1 MEPNMTKTCKL
12 IQVPLYQD
20 DDRLSMDP
28 ASLVLKGF
36 PLAEDAISKLL
47 NTGYEVKNMMF
58 HGEALYVYLEKQE

>member
-1 MEPNMTKTCKL
+1 MELTMTKSCKL

-28 ASLVLKGF
+28 TSLVLKGF
-36 PLAEDAISKLL
+36 PLAEESIGKLL

-58 HGEALYVYLEKQE
+58 HGEALYVYLEKQD